1 MKDLIKKILKE
12 ENDFDW
18 VRDTEP
24 TSKEEIAKEL
34 ASLRDFGYYIHKAD
48 NNRLVSTIHSLGLDH
63 NSLNTLYKTLEDFA
77 DTIYERGREQGQQ
90 DAWGEGHR
98 EGYDEGYEDAERDIR
113 GEMEGEAEDKYEE
126 GRDSGYNEGYDEG
139 YEEGYQKGREEGSE
153 KTYYKAFEEGR
164 AYEAGLD
171 TEDYEKRQSAFDPRE
186 YDEDYNENY

>member
-24 TSKEEIAKEL
+24 VSMEEIAKEL

-48 NNRLVSTIHSLGLDH
+48 NNRLVRTIHSLGLDH
-63 NSLNTLYKTLEDFA
+63 NSLNTLYKALEDFA
-77 DTIYERGREQGQQ
+77 DTIYDHGIDRGQQ
-90 DAWGEGHR
+90 DSWGQAHR
-98 EGYDEGYEDAERDIR
+98 EGYDEGYDDGQEDMR
-113 GEMEGEAEDKYEE
+113 GELEGEADDKY
-126 GRDSGYNEGYDEG
+126 REGYDKGYDEGDREG
-139 YEEGYQKGREEGSE
+139 YEEGYQKGYEEGSE

-171 TEDYEKRQSAFDPRE
+171 SEEYEKRQSAFDPRD
-186 YDEDYNENY
+186 YDEDYDENY

>member
-12 ENDFDW
+12 DNEFDW

-24 TSKEEIAKEL
+24 VSMEEIAKEL
-34 ASLRDFGYYIHKAD
+34 TSLRDFGYYIHKVD
-48 NNRLVSTIHSLGLDH
+48 NNRLVKTIHSLGLDH
-63 NSLNTLYKTLEDFA
+63 NSLNTLYRTLEDFA

-113 GEMEGEAEDKYEE
+113 GEMEGKAEDKYEE
-126 GRDSGYNEGYDEG
+126 GYDNGFSQGEADG
-139 YEEGYQKGREEGSE
+139 YEEGYRKGYEEGSE

-171 TEDYEKRQSAFDPRE
+171 VEDYEKRQSAFDPRD
-186 YDEDYNENY
+186 YDEDYDENY